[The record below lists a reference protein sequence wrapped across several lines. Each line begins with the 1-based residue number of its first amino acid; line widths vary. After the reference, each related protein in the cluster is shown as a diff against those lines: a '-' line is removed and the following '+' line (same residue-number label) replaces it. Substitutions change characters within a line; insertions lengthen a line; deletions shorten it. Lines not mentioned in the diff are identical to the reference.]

1 MVWGKGRLG
10 GRNSMCGPECDW
22 RAGRLGLP
30 WRGRDGW
37 VAQAR
42 RGLGSMGLAVCRWEQ
57 VSKGCE
63 GVGGTWHF
71 FRDHLSLEGVI

>member
-1 MVWGKGRLG
+1 
-10 GRNSMCGPECDW
+10 
-22 RAGRLGLP
+22 
-30 WRGRDGW
+30 
-37 VAQAR
+37 
-42 RGLGSMGLAVCRWEQ
+42 MGLAVCRWEQ